1 MIVADSRSILL
12 AASFFLASCS
22 APPVADL
29 RGVWGGRHIGL
40 TITDEGSSLE
50 FDCASG
56 SIPGVFE
63 VDTRGYFNLS
73 GFYIPSTGGP
83 DPVRPPPLPLPTSY
97 SGRVSGLNMTLAVD
111 PEGDIPSTTYEL
123 RKGEEPG
130 IFRCL

>member
-1 MIVADSRSILL
+1 
-12 AASFFLASCS
+12 
-22 APPVADL
+22 L
-29 RGVWGGRHIGL
+29 RGVWGGTHIGL
-40 TITDEGSSLE
+40 TITDEDAELE

-63 VDTRGYFNLS
+63 VDTEGYFNLP
-73 GFYIPSTGGP
+73 GFYFPGTGGP
-83 DPVRPPPLPLPTSY
+83 DPIGPPPPPLPTTY
-97 SGRVSGLNMTLAVD
+97 SGRVSGIDMTLAVD